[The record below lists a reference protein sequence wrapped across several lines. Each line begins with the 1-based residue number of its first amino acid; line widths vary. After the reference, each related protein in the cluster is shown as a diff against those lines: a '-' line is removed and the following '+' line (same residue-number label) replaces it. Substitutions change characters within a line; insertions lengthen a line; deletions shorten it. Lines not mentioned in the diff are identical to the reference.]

1 MNLYI
6 RYFAHEAFV
15 KSVEE
20 AADFLRTIPEIK
32 VEQSLINRI
41 NAFYIGSSIYP
52 YHLKVSFNN
61 YVIIIKSDAQSMEE
75 FKEQQKKREEQ
86 KNDPKHPGVM
96 TERRRTIQD
105 ILNEPRYGWYEASL
119 TFKRV
124 VLIPETSKVQYKDT
138 LFRVRVKAQS
148 AMDCYN
154 RIVDHLRNRQDVDSR
169 SQFPSSKSSNF
180 YYTYLGESLDNINQ
194 NAQTFPTEEPE
205 DDTDLKDLIPEEKRT
220 FSEPGLFD

>member
-15 KSVEE
+15 KSVDE
-20 AADFLRTIPEIK
+20 AVDFPRTIPEIK
-32 VEQSLINRI
+32 VEQPLINRI
-41 NAFYIGSSIYP
+41 NAFYTGTSIYP

-61 YVIIIKSDAQSMEE
+61 YVIIIKSDAESMEE
-75 FKEQQKKREEQ
+75 FKDQQKKREEQ
-86 KNDPKHPGVM
+86 KNDPKHAAVV

-124 VLIPETSKVQYKDT
+124 VLIPETSKFQYKDT
-138 LFRVRVKAQS
+138 LFRVRLKAQS
-148 AMDCYN
+148 PMDCYN

-180 YYTYLGESLDNINQ
+180 FYTYLGETLDKAAASEPAPQ
-194 NAQTFPTEEPE
+194 EPVEEDP
-205 DDTDLKDLIPEEKRT
+205 DIKDLIPESKRT
-220 FSEPGLFD
+220 FSEPGLFN

>member
-15 KSVEE
+15 KSVDE
-20 AADFLRTIPEIK
+20 AVDFLRTIPEIK
-32 VEQSLINRI
+32 VEQPLINRI
-41 NAFYIGSSIYP
+41 NAFYTGTSIYP

-61 YVIIIKSDAQSMEE
+61 YVIIIKSDAESMEE
-75 FKEQQKKREEQ
+75 FKDQQKKREEQ
-86 KNDPKHPGVM
+86 KNDPKHAAVV

-124 VLIPETSKVQYKDT
+124 VLIPETSKFQYKDT
-138 LFRVRVKAQS
+138 LFRVRLKAQS
-148 AMDCYN
+148 PMDCYN

-180 YYTYLGESLDNINQ
+180 FYTYLGETLDK
-194 NAQTFPTEEPE
+194 AAASEPAPQEPVE
-205 DDTDLKDLIPEEKRT
+205 DDPDIKDLIPESKRT
-220 FSEPGLFD
+220 FSEPGLFN